1 MGEKMTFTQRLKE
14 KDIVQERALKTR
26 EKLLVAALEL
36 YTDKGYYKTTVDEIA
51 KKAGLS
57 TGIAY
62 RYFKNKKELLLAA
75 LEYSFDHIKEFAGVS
90 ETNFYSGDIE
100 EILAAFEKIHIEYR
114 AFHEELE
121 GLRHSDEDVK
131 KLYQGVIE
139 RAMDELLEGLPVQIK
154 TKPHFK
160 EKLYL
165 MIGIM
170 ENYCHT
176 YMEGLLSDNELK
188 FMREEVVRIVKK
200 EILEDF

>member
-1 MGEKMTFTQRLKE
+1 MTFTQRLKE
-14 KDIVQERALKTR
+14 KDIIQERALKTR
-26 EKLLVAALEL
+26 EKVLVAALEL
-36 YTDKGYYKTTVDEIA
+36 YTDRGYHKTTVDEIA
-51 KKAGLS
+51 KKAGVS

-62 RYFKNKKELLLAA
+62 RYFKNKKDLLLAA
-75 LEYSFDHIKEFAGVS
+75 LSYAFDHIKEFAGVS
-90 ETNFYSGDIE
+90 EASFYSGDIE

-139 RAMDELLEGLPVQIK
+139 SALEELLEGLPDQIK

-160 EKLYL
+160 EKVYL
-165 MIGIM
+165 MIGMM

-176 YMEGLLSDNELK
+176 YMEGLLSEDEIK

-200 EILEDF
+200 IMMEE